1 VSIGNIRIFIIQS
14 YADSLPSIDK
24 GVRCGRVIL
33 VQTPY
38 CNLILHVFSF
48 DTGSKCAL
56 NSGTGRR
63 DREAEWD
70 G

>member
-1 VSIGNIRIFIIQS
+1 
-14 YADSLPSIDK
+14 
-24 GVRCGRVIL
+24 
-33 VQTPY
+33 VQFNPTKEKFD
-38 CNLILHVFSF
+38 VFSF